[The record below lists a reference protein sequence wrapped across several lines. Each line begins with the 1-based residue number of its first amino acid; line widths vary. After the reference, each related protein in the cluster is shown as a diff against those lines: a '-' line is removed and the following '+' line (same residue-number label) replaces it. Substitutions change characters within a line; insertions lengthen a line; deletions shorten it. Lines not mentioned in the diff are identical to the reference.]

1 MSLIKFDKKRRP
13 WFPTELSNFFGDDD
27 FLNDR
32 FWHRYV
38 QNEPAMN
45 VKETEGEYQVELAAP
60 GLEKDDFEISIDD
73 GYLIVKAEKSFEKED
88 KEDNFTRRE
97 FSYNSFRRSLMLPE
111 DVKEEEIKASYENG
125 VLKFNLSKKELTE
138 VKHPKKIEIE

>member
-1 MSLIKFDKKRRP
+1 MSIVKFKKRRP
-13 WFPTELSNFFGDDD
+13 WFPTEFTNFFGDDD
-27 FLNDR
+27 FFNDR
-32 FWHRYV
+32 FWNRYV

-60 GLEKDDFEISIDD
+60 GLEKEDFEISIED
-73 GYLIVKAEKSFEKED
+73 GYLIVKAEKSFKKEEKE
-88 KEDNFTRRE
+88 ENYTRRE

-111 DVKEEEIKASYENG
+111 DVKEEEIKVSYENG